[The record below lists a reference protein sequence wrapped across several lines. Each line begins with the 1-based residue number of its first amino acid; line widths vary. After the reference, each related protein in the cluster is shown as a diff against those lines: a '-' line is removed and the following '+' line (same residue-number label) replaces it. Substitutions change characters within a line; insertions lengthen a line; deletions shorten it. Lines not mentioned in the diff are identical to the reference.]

1 MNCSPRK
8 CYGVTHMA
16 KSVGVRELRQNLSR
30 YLRLVKAGESLTV
43 TERGRKVARVV
54 PLAGNEFHEMLAE
67 LHGVT
72 IPRGERKLSETLKRL
87 DAEGRLPPAAPAGTT
102 DAFLDESR
110 RDLD

>member
-1 MNCSPRK
+1 
-8 CYGVTHMA
+8 MA
-16 KSVGVRELRQNLSR
+16 KSVGVRELRQNLSK
-30 YLRLVKAGESLTV
+30 YLRLVKAGEPLTV

-72 IPRGERKLSETLKRL
+72 IPQGGRKLSDTLKRL
-87 DAEGRLPPAAPAGTT
+87 DEEGRLPPVAPSGTT

-110 RDLD
+110 RGWD